1 MKASVSRVPRSERNC
16 GLYSM
21 RSGRSTPGRRGRF
34 GSVWNP
40 WPRAASRLSRRS
52 SAELITPFTGG
63 WSSGSSAASHA
74 RQTEQRRPMP
84 RRAEGAGAGEA
95 VADLGSWEDE
105 AGRAVAAATAPSAG
119 GSPVSESSEE
129 GEAAEYPDAWDA
141 ENVEEESVWASDDA
155 DEPGSSSYPADLSES
170 LSSLTR
176 TRAMSWRTSSG
187 KEGGLWWRLD
197 ECEG

>member
-1 MKASVSRVPRSERNC
+1 
-16 GLYSM
+16 
-21 RSGRSTPGRRGRF
+21 
-34 GSVWNP
+34 
-40 WPRAASRLSRRS
+40 
-52 SAELITPFTGG
+52 
-63 WSSGSSAASHA
+63 
-74 RQTEQRRPMP
+74 MP

-197 ECEG
+197 ECEGGLREGCDLCRRREAAEGGWGPLSVGWGGWWREGRGGGCIGGTTE